1 MHDLVKL
8 QRSKFRSLR
17 RPGHRDPLRRRT
29 RWAALLDFAQSWKPQ
44 APKGKFPQH
53 TTIFSDTIESAHG
66 KTRLLMFQCL
76 CPKILHPPSKNDY
89 WIFVEQSE
97 ARGPHE
103 DGDVK
108 SPLQGSGGGGVGV
121 RVWVRAGARVRI
133 GVGVG
138 GAGEGGAEGGG
149 VEFVLPAAD
158 DKGGDA
164 IVPTRGST
172 AAQPGVTGD
181 LGLVVEAAGI
191 LEEAGG
197 EGAEDGSPD
206 ASIAD

>member
-1 MHDLVKL
+1 MTTSQRIEAFLRGRWSANFQQVLVNAVSL
-8 QRSKFRSLR
+8 TRSAIVI
-17 RPGHRDPLRRRT
+17 RRR
-29 RWAALLDFAQSWKPQ
+29 
-44 APKGKFPQH
+44 
-53 TTIFSDTIESAHG
+53 
-66 KTRLLMFQCL
+66 
-76 CPKILHPPSKNDY
+76 
-89 WIFVEQSE
+89 
-97 ARGPHE
+97 
-103 DGDVK
+103 
-108 SPLQGSGGGGVGV
+108 GSGIGRGV
-121 RVWVRAGARVRI
+121 
-133 GVGVG
+133 
-138 GAGEGGAEGGG
+138 GEGGAEGGG